1 MPKTLKLVAGGFFI
15 PMVLILAVQTAA
27 PHFITIREMEFP
39 PPVLHEIPYN
49 IGNWHSS
56 GDEAL
61 DHNVTEY
68 LRPDE
73 YVLRDYFDKSS
84 GTTVNLFVAYFKSLQ
99 NAWGPHSP
107 SICLPGAGWLIQSFT
122 EESVDV
128 RGNLPVTPIGN
139 LPVRPVGN
147 LSASP
152 ENLPVRPEILPVR
165 PEILPVNRY
174 LLEKSGQRI
183 LVLYWYQNNRRIW
196 ADESE
201 GKFRLLKDLARY
213 RRSDISLVRLVMPIR
228 QGGMNGEFDRCVDF
242 AKAVFPILVERFA
255 SSN

>member
-15 PMVLILAVQTAA
+15 PMILILAVQTAA
-27 PHFITIREMEFP
+27 PHFITIREIDFP
-39 PPVLHEIPYN
+39 APVLHEIPYK
-49 IGNWHSS
+49 IGNWQSS

-73 YVLRDYFDKSS
+73 YVLRDYFDRSS
-84 GTTVNLFVAYFKSLQ
+84 GATVNLFVAYFKSLQ

-122 EESVDV
+122 ETSVDV
-128 RGNLPVTPIGN
+128 SGNLPVKPVGN

-147 LSASP
+147 QA
-152 ENLPVRPEILPVR
+152 VRPVEN
-165 PEILPVNRY
+165 LPVNRY

-228 QGGMNGEFDRCVDF
+228 QGGVNGEFDKSSDF

>member
-1 MPKTLKLVAGGFFI
+1 MPKTIRLIAGGFFI
-15 PMVLILAVQTAA
+15 PIALILAVQTAA
-27 PHFITIREMEFP
+27 PHFISIRETEFA
-39 PPVLHEIPYN
+39 PPVLHEIPYE
-49 IGNWHSS
+49 IGTWQAR
-56 GDEAL
+56 GDETL

-73 YVLRDYFDKSS
+73 YVLRNYVDRSS
-84 GTTVNLFVAYFKSLQ
+84 GTTVNLFLAYFKSLQ

-107 SICLPGAGWLIQSFT
+107 SICLPGSGWLVQSST
-122 EESVDV
+122 QTSVDV
-128 RGNLPVTPIGN
+128 P
-139 LPVRPVGN
+139 
-147 LSASP
+147 SP
-152 ENLPVRPEILPVR
+152 ARS
-165 PEILPVNRY
+165 LPVNRFV
-174 LLEKSGQRI
+174 LEKSGERI

-213 RRSDISLVRLVMPIR
+213 RRSDISLVRLVLPIR
-228 QGGMNGEFDRCVDF
+228 RAGMNGEFDRAVDF

>member
-1 MPKTLKLVAGGFFI
+1 MPKTLKFVAGGFFI
-15 PMVLILAVQTAA
+15 PMILILAVQTAA
-27 PHFITIREMEFP
+27 PHFITIREIEFP
-39 PPVLHEIPYN
+39 APVLHEIPYK
-49 IGNWHSS
+49 IGNWQSS

-84 GTTVNLFVAYFKSLQ
+84 GATVNLFVAYFKSLQ

-122 EESVDV
+122 ETSVDIP
-128 RGNLPVTPIGN
+128 GPIGS

-147 LSASP
+147 LPVSTVGNLAVSPAS
-152 ENLPVRPEILPVR
+152 
-165 PEILPVNRY
+165 LPVNRY

-228 QGGMNGEFDRCVDF
+228 QGGVNGEFDKSSDF